1 MENTLKFEKDQLA
14 QRESERIKAEQKAK
28 NAAKILTLF
37 NLVSAYAQSGDSNA
51 LQRGLVDFA
60 LLTALESAFTGFE
73 EGGYTG
79 EKGKSDVSGVVHGQ
93 EYVVTAADTAKYGLK
108 GKTGAEFGEAI
119 TDYYNQTPVLTNT
132 YNQQNE
138 HFNKGLKPSNN
149 VDFSR
154 LEMEVRAMRQAFQM
168 QQNNSFDIEE
178 MTEYFVDIAKRVTTN
193 RMTTVTK
200 VRKRL

>member
-1 MENTLKFEKDQLA
+1 M
-14 QRESERIKAEQKAK
+14 
-28 NAAKILTLF
+28 
-37 NLVSAYAQSGDSNA
+37 
-51 LQRGLVDFA
+51 
-60 LLTALESAFTGFE
+60 
-73 EGGYTG
+73 
-79 EKGKSDVSGVVHGQ
+79 
-93 EYVVTAADTAKYGLK
+93 
-108 GKTGAEFGEAI
+108 TGAEFGEAI

>member
-1 MENTLKFEKDQLA
+1 LA

-79 EKGKSDVSGVVHGQ
+79 EKGRSDVSGVVHGQ
-93 EYVVTAADTAKYGLK
+93 EYVVTAADTAK
-108 GKTGAEFGEAI
+108 
-119 TDYYNQTPVLTNT
+119 
-132 YNQQNE
+132 
-138 HFNKGLKPSNN
+138 
-149 VDFSR
+149 
-154 LEMEVRAMRQAFQM
+154 
-168 QQNNSFDIEE
+168 
-178 MTEYFVDIAKRVTTN
+178 
-193 RMTTVTK
+193 
-200 VRKRL
+200 